1 MRTSAHAKNNF
12 NLLRLLF
19 ALMVVVYH
27 AIVLPGVA
35 NGQPLETW
43 AGLGAELGVQGFFVL
58 SGYLVW
64 SSLERSPSLGLYAE
78 KRVRRLLPAYV
89 AVILVSAIAAA
100 ILVPAVRADLGAL
113 ARYLG
118 WNLAFLNFMAPGLP
132 GVFEGNRFTEING
145 ALWTLKIEVMF
156 YLILPV
162 LALLLKVAGRFRWVV
177 LVAIYVGA
185 EAWRFTLEQ
194 AGATQGGMLVE
205 LSRQLPGQM
214 SFFITGMALWSWR
227 DRLKWPLLA
236 PLGLALLA
244 LSLAV
249 PQAEPVRAAGLGLV
263 AVWIAVGLPRLFDA
277 AAFGDLSYGL
287 YIVHFPIIQC
297 VIAAGLFASPM
308 IGFAVAGAASL
319 VAALLL
325 WWLIE
330 RPALRADSAY
340 RTGG

>member
-1 MRTSAHAKNNF
+1 MRCM
-12 NLLRLLF
+12 RVLF
-19 ALMVVVYH
+19 
-27 AIVLPGVA
+27 
-35 NGQPLETW
+35 
-43 AGLGAELGVQGFFVL
+43 
-58 SGYLVW
+58 
-64 SSLERSPSLGLYAE
+64 
-78 KRVRRLLPAYV
+78 
-89 AVILVSAIAAA
+89 
-100 ILVPAVRADLGAL
+100 
-113 ARYLG
+113 
-118 WNLAFLNFMAPGLP
+118 
-132 GVFEGNRFTEING
+132 
-145 ALWTLKIEVMF
+145 
-156 YLILPV
+156 
-162 LALLLKVAGRFRWVV
+162 
-177 LVAIYVGA
+177 VAIYAGA
-185 EAWRFTLEQ
+185 EAWRFVLEQ

-249 PQAEPVRAAGLGLV
+249 PQAEPARAVGLGIV

-297 VIAAGLFASPM
+297 VIAAGFFATSPVL
-308 IGFAVAGAASL
+308 GLAVAGAASL
-319 VAALLL
+319 AAALLL

-340 RTGG
+340 RSGG